1 MSSLLETQTALD
13 SADAGR
19 RFGGLAR
26 LYGDTG
32 AKHIRQ
38 SHVVVVGVGGVGS
51 WAVECLAR
59 SGVRALTLID
69 LDHISESNINRQLP
83 ALSTTLGMSKVLALQ
98 QRIALIHPE
107 CEVHAVEEFID
118 LDNCQL
124 LLSVGADAVI
134 DACDNMAAKQA
145 MAAWALATH
154 TPFITVGAAG
164 GKRFPQRVD
173 VADLAD
179 VTHDPLLSLLRQRL
193 RKENSAASAGK
204 PMGLAAVFSKE
215 SVRPSQSIDHQT
227 DHSLNCH
234 GYGSVVTVTA
244 TFGNCAAAW
253 VLDRLSKNSAH

>member
-1 MSSLLETQTALD
+1 MDPLLGTEATLD
-13 SADAGR
+13 SADAQR

-26 LYGDTG
+26 LYGDAG
-32 AKHIRQ
+32 AKQIRQ

-83 ALSTTLGMSKVLALQ
+83 ALSTTLGMSKVVALQ

-107 CEVHAVEEFID
+107 CEVHTVEEFIAP
-118 LDNCQL
+118 DNCHA
-124 LLSVGADAVI
+124 LLSVAADAVI

-215 SVRPSQSIDHQT
+215 RVQHSQSIVNQT

-253 VLDRLSKNSAH
+253 ILDILSKNSAP

>member
-1 MSSLLETQTALD
+1 MNQLVEVLIADD
-13 SADAGR
+13 SVDTER
-19 RFGGLAR
+19 RFSGLAR
-26 LYGDTG
+26 LYGEVG
-32 AKHIRQ
+32 AQHIRQ

-59 SGVRALTLID
+59 SGVSALTLID
-69 LDHISESNINRQLP
+69 LDHISESNMNRQLP
-83 ALSTTLGMSKVLALQ
+83 ALSTTVGMPKVEALK

-107 CEVHAVEEFID
+107 CRVNALEEFITPE
-118 LDNCQL
+118 NCATL
-124 LLSVGADAVI
+124 LGVQADAVI

-145 MAAWALATH
+145 MAVWAMATH

-164 GKRFPQRVD
+164 GKRLPHRVD

-193 RKENSAASAGK
+193 RKQHGAASGGK

-215 SVRPSQSIDHQT
+215 TVVPSQVCETQT
-227 DHSLNCH
+227 DNSLNCH

-253 VLDRLSKNSAH
+253 VLETMSKKSAL

>member
-1 MSSLLETQTALD
+1 VDLLLETQTALD
-13 SADAGR
+13 SADPDR

-32 AKHIRQ
+32 AKQIRQ

-83 ALSTTLGMSKVLALQ
+83 ALSTTLGMSKVVALQ
-98 QRIALIHPE
+98 QRIALIHPD
-107 CEVHAVEEFID
+107 CEVIAVEEFIAP
-118 LDNCQL
+118 DNCQA

-164 GKRFPQRVD
+164 GKRLPQRVD

-193 RKENSAASAGK
+193 RKENGAASAGK

-215 SVRPSQSIDHQT
+215 SVRSSQSTDNQT

-253 VLDRLSKNSAH
+253 VLDCLSKNSAQ

>member
-1 MSSLLETQTALD
+1 MDSLLETQTALD
-13 SADAGR
+13 SADPDR

-32 AKHIRQ
+32 AKQIRQ

-83 ALSTTLGMSKVLALQ
+83 ALSTTLGMSKVVALQ
-98 QRIALIHPE
+98 QRIVLIHPE
-107 CEVHAVEEFID
+107 CEVHTVEEFIAP
-118 LDNCQL
+118 DNCQA

-145 MAAWALATH
+145 MAAWALVTH

-193 RKENSAASAGK
+193 RKENGAATAGK

-215 SVRPSQSIDHQT
+215 SVRPSQSIDNQT

-253 VLDRLSKNSAH
+253 VLDSLSKNSAP

>member
-1 MSSLLETQTALD
+1 
-13 SADAGR
+13 
-19 RFGGLAR
+19 
-26 LYGDTG
+26 
-32 AKHIRQ
+32 
-38 SHVVVVGVGGVGS
+38 
-51 WAVECLAR
+51 VECLSR
-59 SGVRALTLID
+59 SGVNALTLID

-83 ALSTTLGMSKVLALQ
+83 ALSTTVGMSKVEALK

-107 CEVHAVEEFID
+107 CRVNAIEEFITP
-118 LDNCQL
+118 DNCHAL
-124 LLSVGADAVI
+124 LDLHADAVI

-145 MAAWALATH
+145 MAVWAMGSH

-164 GKRFPQRVD
+164 GKRFPHKVD

-193 RKENSAASAGK
+193 RKQHGAASAGK

-215 SVRPSQSIDHQT
+215 TVVASQVCETQT
-227 DHSLNCH
+227 DSSLNCH

-253 VLDRLSKNSAH
+253 VLDTLSKKSAI

>member
-1 MSSLLETQTALD
+1 MTSLLEPQTTLD
-13 SADAGR
+13 SADADR

-83 ALSTTLGMSKVLALQ
+83 ALSTTLGMSKVVALQ

-107 CEVHAVEEFID
+107 CEVHAVEEFIAPN
-118 LDNCQL
+118 NCQE

-134 DACDNMAAKQA
+134 DACDSMAAKQA
-145 MAAWALATH
+145 MAAWALASH

-215 SVRPSQSIDHQT
+215 SVRPAQSIDHQT

>member
-1 MSSLLETQTALD
+1 MQD
-13 SADAGR
+13 SADAQR

-26 LYGDTG
+26 LYGDAG
-32 AKHIRQ
+32 AKQIRQ

-107 CEVHAVEEFID
+107 CEVHTVEEFIAP
-118 LDNCQL
+118 DNCQA

-164 GKRFPQRVD
+164 GKRLPQRVD

-193 RKENSAASAGK
+193 RKENSAATAGK

-215 SVRPSQSIDHQT
+215 RVQHSQLIDNQT

-253 VLDRLSKNSAH
+253 ILDILSKKSAH